1 MQKSTLLYAAL
12 LLAGTVLAPR
22 ALRSQVLNPSDIP
35 PAVVRGL
42 DAYKREGEKA
52 AVRAWLAGS
61 PAGKDTTNLPQV
73 IEGLESVAK
82 AYGKMSGYDVLR
94 VMQIGSHVRRAYVV
108 ILFET
113 GALYALFECYQAPSG
128 WIVSSFLTNL
138 RAAEIL
144 PADLVGGPR

>member
-1 MQKSTLLYAAL
+1 MPQSILLYATL

-42 DAYKREGEKA
+42 DAYKREGERA

-73 IEGLESVAK
+73 LEGLETVAR

-94 VMQIGSHVRRAYVV
+94 VLQIGSRVRRAYIV
-108 ILFET
+108 ILFDT

-128 WIVSSFLTNL
+128 WIVSSFITNL
-138 RAAEIL
+138 RASEIL
-144 PADLVGGPR
+144 PGDLIGGPR